1 MLCKVKTSKKKKR
14 MLKTI
19 LVDFSHKE
27 NAITRYA
34 IIYIKQNG
42 WDNTKQAKSFIFI
55 VVPQQNSRNLV
66 VNRGKKW

>member
-1 MLCKVKTSKKKKR
+1 

>member
-1 MLCKVKTSKKKKR
+1 MLCKVKTSKKKR
-14 MLKTI
+14 MLKKI

-27 NAITRYA
+27 NVITRYA
-34 IIYIKQNG
+34 IIYIKQNA

>member
-1 MLCKVKTSKKKKR
+1 MLCKVKTSKKKR

-42 WDNTKQAKSFIFI
+42 WE
-55 VVPQQNSRNLV
+55 
-66 VNRGKKW
+66 